1 MTGVSLSLFCDRLT
15 KENMPQINSP
25 SRSIFST
32 LLLASVLLFTL
43 ITSGATADD
52 PERATKAT
60 YEQPELPLPE
70 SNLTDPHLKIDKNN
84 AADKD
89 HLPLSPSNSDEEIVV
104 TVTNYSA
111 IKTLGSLLFVMTLF
125 GCVAYWMRRGGTR
138 SNQSLSGGA
147 WEILGHGNLGA
158 KNDVQLVRLGN
169 RLLLIG
175 YSPNAIQTLAEITD
189 PDEVQSILSSCNTK
203 PSSFSG
209 GIPKKLF
216 AAFSGRSE
224 QAFDRMDQNTNPAYV
239 GSKDV

>member
-1 MTGVSLSLFCDRLT
+1 M
-15 KENMPQINSP
+15 Q
-25 SRSIFST
+25 
-32 LLLASVLLFTL
+32 ASVLLFTF

-70 SNLTDPHLKIDKNN
+70 SNSPELHLNLDKNN

-89 HLPLSPSNSDEEIVV
+89 RLPLSPSNSDEEIAAA
-104 TVTNYSA
+104 VTNYSA
-111 IKTLGSLLFVMTLF
+111 IKTLGSLLFVITLF

-138 SNQSLSGGA
+138 SNQSLSGEA
-147 WEILGHGNLGA
+147 WQILGRGNLGA
-158 KNDVQLVRLGN
+158 KHDVQLVRLGN
-169 RLLLIG
+169 RLLLVG
-175 YSPNAIQTLAEITD
+175 YSQNAIQTLAEITD

-203 PSSFSG
+203 PSRFSA
-209 GIPKKLF
+209 GIPKKIF
-216 AAFSGRSE
+216 GAFSGRSE